1 MTANGAPPMQEEAE
15 RQLRLSRFIYPRT
28 RVLV

>member
-15 RQLRLSRFIYPRT
+15 RQLRLSRFIDPRT
-28 RVLV
+28 RVVV